1 MSRTLNRRR
10 VTLLGAGVLFALQLI
25 TASPATAHAELVEA
39 IPSAGAV
46 LVNAPEV
53 IVLHWNEA
61 VATSAGQLTLIDYS
75 GEITEV
81 TVEAGDAVTEATIT
95 PVKALSDGRWTVSWK
110 AVSGDGHLVSGAY
123 SFTVGDVAS
132 GVDAAAPGQ
141 SGSAVGAEDR
151 VLETLSWTALLFS
164 LGAYG
169 ARRRRLALAAAAVT
183 LVAVLIRVQLFVD
196 AFGAGYGATLSS
208 VGETRSA
215 AAVGVGAVAM
225 LFAVAVPRRVAH
237 FAAGVALGGFVA
249 QGLFSGHH
257 LDFDH
262 GIRIVAM
269 TAHLAHLFA
278 GAVWVSAVISMLFDR
293 SAEQLR
299 QVSRLATIAVAV
311 LFPSAFTLAI
321 LLGFPVGTPDGTA
334 WLVNL
339 VFKSAI
345 VGVAFALGAVHH
357 RAVLRGGQIG
367 YRTVVAELLV
377 MTAVFGASA
386 TLTQYTPPAIAVASS
401 APVPAPE
408 ELAPADLAP
417 VVGTLDDGSRVTLS
431 FSGSGG
437 ARDGMW
443 MLDLRTSDGAPL
455 SAQAVQA
462 TASNSE
468 AGLEDLPVVLTGAAD
483 HWMGTNSLPFPGR
496 WQISIAVFLDEFT
509 VVNAELRVDI
519 QDER

>member
-1 MSRTLNRRR
+1 MSRTSNRRR
-10 VTLLGAGVLFALQLI
+10 VALLGAGVLFALQLI
-25 TASPATAHAELVEA
+25 TASPASAHAELVEA
-39 IPSAGAV
+39 VPSAGAV
-46 LVNAPEV
+46 LANAPEV
-53 IVLHWNEA
+53 ILLQWNEA
-61 VATSAGQLTLIDYS
+61 VATGAGQLSLIDDA
-75 GEITEV
+75 GETTDV
-81 TVEAGDAVTEATIT
+81 TVEAGDAVAEATIT
-95 PVKALSDGRWTVSWK
+95 PVKPLSDGRWTVSWK

-123 SFTVGDVAS
+123 SFTVGDVAP
-132 GVDAAAPGQ
+132 GVDAAATGQ

-183 LVAVLIRVQLFVD
+183 LVAVLIRVPLFVD

-215 AAVGVGAVAM
+215 AAVGAGAVAM
-225 LFAVAVPRRVAH
+225 LFAAALPRRGAH
-237 FAAGVALGGFVA
+237 LAAGVALGGFVA

-262 GIRIVAM
+262 GVRIVAM
-269 TAHLAHLFA
+269 SAHLAHLFA
-278 GAVWVSAVISMLFDR
+278 GAVWVSAVISLLFDR

-321 LLGFPVGTPDGTA
+321 LLGFPVGTPDGTT

-339 VFKSAI
+339 VIKSAI
-345 VGVAFALGAVHH
+345 VGVAFALGALHH
-357 RAVLRGGQIG
+357 RAVLRGGHVG

-386 TLTQYTPPAIAVASS
+386 TLTQYTPPAVAAASTAVTVTEDL
-401 APVPAPE
+401 PPAE
-408 ELAPADLAP
+408 LAP

-431 FSGSGG
+431 FPGPGS
-437 ARDGMW
+437 AAEGMW
-443 MLDLRTSDGAPL
+443 MLDLRTMDGAPL
-455 SAQAVQA
+455 AAQTVQA
-462 TASNSE
+462 TASNPE
-468 AGLEDLPVVLTGAAD
+468 AGLEDLPVVLEGAAE
-483 HWMGTNSLPFPGR
+483 HWMGMNSLPFPGV
-496 WQISIAVFLDEFT
+496 WQVSIAVFIDEFT
-509 VVNAELRVDI
+509 VVNAELLVDVPAGTP
-519 QDER
+519 